1 MLATSR
7 ILIVEDEV
15 TLAENLR
22 HFLARRF
29 QEVRIAADAN
39 MTREILASY
48 TPDVVVLD
56 FGLPGCD
63 GLQTYETI
71 IRRYA
76 PLANCVLITGH
87 MTDSLSQAARH
98 HGIQHMLCKP
108 FSFDALL
115 DMIHLSL
122 NMAPGEAFEISAA
135 GAAEVPVQQMSAQ
148 RMSAETGAARAPYQ
162 ERRSIPNRRRDD
174 RRTCLGRRQ
183 SDLWGM
189 QAA

>member
-7 ILIVEDEV
+7 ILIVEDED
-15 TLAENLR
+15 TLAENLGD
-22 HFLARRF
+22 FLKRRF
-29 QEVRIAADAN
+29 QEVRIASDAN

-48 TPDVVVLD
+48 TPDVVILD
-56 FGLPGCD
+56 FALPGCD

-71 IRRYA
+71 VRRYA
-76 PLANCVLITGH
+76 PQASCVLITGH
-87 MTDSLSQAARH
+87 MTDHLSQAARH

-108 FSFDALL
+108 FSFNALL

-122 NMAPGEAFEISAA
+122 NMAPGEAIEISAA
-135 GAAEVPVQQMSAQ
+135 GAAEVPLQ

-162 ERRSIPNRRRDD
+162 ERRGIPNRRRED
-174 RRTCLGRRQ
+174 RRMRLGRRQ

>member
-7 ILIVEDEV
+7 ILIVEDEDI
-15 TLAENLR
+15 LAENLR

-39 MTREILASY
+39 TTREILASY

-56 FGLPGCD
+56 FGLPDCD

-71 IRRYA
+71 VRHYA
-76 PLANCVLITGH
+76 PQASCVLITGH
-87 MTDSLSQAARH
+87 MTDHLSQAARH

-108 FSFDALL
+108 FSFNALL

-135 GAAEVPVQQMSAQ
+135 GAAEVSLQLMS
-148 RMSAETGAARAPYQ
+148 SEVGAARAPDQ
-162 ERRSIPNRRRDD
+162 ERRSMPNRRRED
-174 RRTCLGRRQ
+174 RRICLGRRQ
-183 SDLWGM
+183 SDLWSM
-189 QAA
+189 QPA